1 MGTSQSSNGSPA
13 GVPMVPPWVPDLSL
27 PEHPA
32 DGADSDSSDQ
42 SEEQPAQE
50 QTTSD
55 DPNQTVPIAPSVR
68 FGGAKR
74 SLGDYVRTGDKA
86 SMRKGL
92 GQYVKKGYGGSS
104 IATRRMAGTAQVAQG
119 LYSAL
124 ASGPE
129 NPFAFDG
136 GALDPASMAGK
147 TAYEMMDA
155 VVEVVRPV
163 DGTQDTEASRASI
176 KDALSN
182 VLNLYP
188 DADLTNLSEKQRD
201 LAIELFVAGDVFRRI
216 DLDLGKYIREKAPS
230 ATTAMG
236 RLKEVRE
243 YVRETVASAF
253 NRLRSVEQNL
263 TGNTVTQIVQNAIR
277 ETCEVFE
284 GYAK

>member
-1 MGTSQSSNGSPA
+1 VGTSQSSNGSPA
-13 GVPMVPPWVPDLSL
+13 GVPMVPPWVPDLHL

-32 DGADSDSSDQ
+32 EGVDSDNSDQ
-42 SEEQPAQE
+42 GEEQPVQE
-50 QTTSD
+50 QTTGD
-55 DPNQTVPIAPSVR
+55 DPSQTVPIAPSVR

-74 SLGDYVRTGDKA
+74 SLGDYVRTSDKA

-104 IATRRMAGTAQVAQG
+104 IATRRMAGTAQAAQG

-124 ASGPE
+124 ASGSE

-136 GALDPASMAGK
+136 GALDPASMASK
-147 TAYEMMDA
+147 TAYEIMDA
-155 VVEVVRPV
+155 VVEAVRPV

-188 DADLTNLSEKQRD
+188 DADLTNLSEEQRD

-216 DLDLGKYIREKAPS
+216 DLDLGKHIREKAPS

-243 YVRETVASAF
+243 YVRETVVSAF
-253 NRLRSVEQNL
+253 NRLRSVGQNL
-263 TGNTVTQIVQNAIR
+263 TGNTVTKIVRNAIR

-284 GYAK
+284 GYAE